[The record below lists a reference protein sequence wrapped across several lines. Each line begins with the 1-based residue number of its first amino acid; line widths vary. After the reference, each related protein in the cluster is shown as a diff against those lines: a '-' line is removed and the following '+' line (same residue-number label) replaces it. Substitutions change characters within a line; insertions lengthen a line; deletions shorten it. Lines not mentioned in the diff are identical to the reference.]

1 MTKILILQ
9 SFEIFLK
16 LFGTPKKGKESR
28 LEDSNFD
35 DKISTIYHRLD
46 FWAATAVFDRE
57 EDQRET
63 KHLCLNI
70 KRRDRR
76 R

>member
-1 MTKILILQ
+1 M
-9 SFEIFLK
+9 EIFA
-16 LFGTPKKGKESR
+16 
-28 LEDSNFD
+28 EDSNFD

-57 EDQRET
+57 EDQREDRET

-70 KRRDRR
+70 RREEIEEDEIFLPIFVILFCFYFSLA
-76 R
+76 